1 MRHARLALAACLC
14 GAALACERFD
24 DAPRL
29 AAERFWQALA
39 AGDQAAARDLATPDA
54 GSQLGELAAE
64 TPVREAWFGE
74 TLRNESSALVETTVV
89 LEDDQEVS
97 FHTVLASADG
107 AWRVDARRTRRELTR
122 AALATSVEQ
131 LRESVRGGAEA
142 LAEQVERGALEFSE
156 ALREAL
162 EELEGELRG
171 EPPAA
176 QPPQPPQP

>member
-1 MRHARLALAACLC
+1 MRPARLALAVCLC

-24 DAPRL
+24 VAPRL
-29 AAERFWQALA
+29 AAERFWEALA
-39 AGDQAAARDLATPDA
+39 AGDLAAARGLATADA
-54 GSQLGELAAE
+54 GSQVGELAAE
-64 TPVREAWFGE
+64 HPGREARFGE

-89 LEDDQEVS
+89 LADDQQVS

-107 AWRVDARRTRRELTR
+107 AWRVDVRRTRRELTR

-142 LAEQVERGALEFSE
+142 LSEQIERSALEFSE

-162 EELEGELRG
+162 EELEGDIRG
-171 EPPAA
+171 EPAPPPPAR
-176 QPPQPPQP
+176 PPQP